1 VFHVR
6 QGFLC
11 VLLMLLLFF
20 LANAAGVPREV
31 APDALIKEVTLDVLS
46 VINEDQDIRS
56 ERLLELVEEKIL
68 PHLDIAHMTR
78 LALGKHWRDATPRER
93 EELTQEFQ
101 ILLVR
106 TYGSMLALAR
116 GKTVSFKKAR
126 MSPEDTEAVIEV
138 VVKEGSESVKFQLRM
153 EKTEEGWK
161 VYDLLVEGVSLIMAQ
176 RSTFSRE
183 IERGGID
190 GLIEALR
197 NKNHSFKK

>member
-1 VFHVR
+1 
-6 QGFLC
+6 
-11 VLLMLLLFF
+11 MLLLFF

-116 GKTVSFKKAR
+116 GKTVIFKKAR

-153 EKTEEGWK
+153 EKTQEGWK